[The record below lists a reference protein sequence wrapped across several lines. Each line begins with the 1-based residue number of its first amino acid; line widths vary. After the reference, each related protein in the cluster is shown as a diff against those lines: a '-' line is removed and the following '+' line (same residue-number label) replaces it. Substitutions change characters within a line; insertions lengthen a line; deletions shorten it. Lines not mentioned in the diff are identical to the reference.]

1 MPILHWSNVRQS
13 YILMSAIIFG
23 PIRPCLHLCNRLFN
37 YVIALGACPEKEY
50 WSKTHV
56 TYESCKCV
64 TKLWCAQCNQLWCKQ
79 SITKLWCKPP
89 VASVSSPA
97 VRLWK
102 WLPPTT
108 KQSGSNYYAIHL
120 PPSYSTAL
128 EFVRFQVFWSVGI
141 GSGQHNFRRY
151 RRSQQILKG
160 YR

>member
-1 MPILHWSNVRQS
+1 
-13 YILMSAIIFG
+13 MSAIIFC
-23 PIRPCLHLCNRLFN
+23 PIRTCLHLCNRLFN
-37 YVIALGACPEKEY
+37 YVIALRACPEKEY

-56 TYESCKCV
+56 TYESCKCI

-108 KQSGSNYYAIHL
+108 KQSGSNYYAIGL
-120 PPSYSTAL
+120 PPSYPHCTQVCEIPDFFFGQLGWGQGSTTLGAID
-128 EFVRFQVFWSVGI
+128 EAS
-141 GSGQHNFRRY
+141 
-151 RRSQQILKG
+151 RSSKAIDA
-160 YR
+160 